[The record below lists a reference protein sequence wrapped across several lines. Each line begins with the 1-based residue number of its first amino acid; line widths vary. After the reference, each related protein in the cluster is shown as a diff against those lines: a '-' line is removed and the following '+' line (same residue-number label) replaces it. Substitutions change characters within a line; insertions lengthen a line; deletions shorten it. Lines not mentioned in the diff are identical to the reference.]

1 MTEAP
6 GDDRGDGV
14 GEEPLEADEPDLG
27 ELGDAAR
34 RGMQRAGVHL
44 MKAAIEVVAGLSAF
58 LEEMQAASP
67 RRRHDGDDD
76 EGPQHIE
83 VE

>member
-1 MTEAP
+1 MT
-6 GDDRGDGV
+6 DRADDGV
-14 GEEPLEADEPDLG
+14 HDEEPLSEEALG

-58 LEEMQAASP
+58 LEEMGASP
-67 RRRHDGDDD
+67 RRGRHDDEDD
-76 EGPQHIE
+76 GPQRIE